1 MYVFVH
7 RGGSDLTN
15 PNPAAL
21 ERKHGVN
28 NQFAVQPEGR
38 RGIFSASGIRQ
49 KGVLMKKKRIAAA
62 VLAAALLAGCAQTP
76 APDPDASSTAT
87 SNVSSDTANVPA
99 GNEDKPVV
107 VNLSD
112 EQKASLFK
120 FSWSLFEKM
129 HEAGTDTLV
138 SPLSAFFA
146 LGMCANGA
154 DGATLEQMEN
164 TLGVD
169 VATMNTLAKSAL
181 LAAQGENKQLGIAN
195 SVWVNESGLDQSYL
209 DVIKSAY
216 DAQGFDVDFTADAY
230 QQINAWV
237 NEKTDGQIPE
247 LVNKQDVA
255 NLVALLVNTLNFDAK
270 WAEPYEDT
278 DISTFVFTDAQG
290 NEKETE
296 SLFSKEDKYVDA
308 GALHGFVRPYEGE
321 RYAFAALIP
330 SDENESLEDALSKVD
345 QAQLE
350 EALAHTQTKEV
361 LATIPSFTLD
371 QSMVLNQALQEMG
384 MIDAFTEHA
393 DFSKM
398 SEEQKLMIS
407 KVMQKTKI
415 TVNAQGTKAAAAT
428 SVGIMVTSA
437 PLEEELPIYITC
449 DRPFVYMI
457 IDQETATPVFI
468 GTLEGLP
475 QTPEN
480 Q

>member
-1 MYVFVH
+1 MAESMDF
-7 RGGSDLTN
+7 
-15 PNPAAL
+15 P
-21 ERKHGVN
+21 
-28 NQFAVQPEGR
+28 
-38 RGIFSASGIRQ
+38 GISIRQ
-49 KGVLMKKKRIAAA
+49 KGLPMKTKRYAAA
-62 VLAAALLAGCAQTP
+62 LLAAALLAGCAQNP
-76 APDPDASSTAT
+76 APDPD
-87 SNVSSDTANVPA
+87 VSSETSSVVSNDVSGVPA
-99 GNEDKPVV
+99 KDDDKLAVL
-107 VNLSD
+107 NLSD

-169 VATMNTLAKSAL
+169 VPTMNHLAKSAL
-181 LAAQGENKQLGIAN
+181 LAAEGENKQLGIAN
-195 SVWVNESGLDQSYL
+195 SVWVNEAGLDQSYL
-209 DVIKSAY
+209 DVLESAY
-216 DAQGFDVDFTADAY
+216 DAQGFDVDFATDADK
-230 QQINAWV
+230 QINAWV

-247 LVNKQDVA
+247 LVSKQDVA

-278 DISTFVFTDAQG
+278 DIATFVFTDAQG

-308 GALHGFVRPYEGE
+308 GALHGFVRPYEGD

-330 SDENESLEDALSKVD
+330 SDENESLEEALSKVD

-350 EALAHTQTKEV
+350 DALAHTQEKDV
-361 LATIPSFTLD
+361 RATIPSFTLD
-371 QSMVLNQALQEMG
+371 QSMILNQALQEMG

-415 TVNAQGTKAAAAT
+415 TVDAQGTKAAAAT
-428 SVGIMVTSA
+428 SVGIMATSA

-449 DRPFVYMI
+449 NRPFVYMI

-475 QTPEN
+475 QTPESK
-480 Q
+480 